1 MNDAIGAIGIR
12 RIGPNE
18 AAAYVDALADVLLD
32 CVDGG
37 ASVGFMAPLAPER
50 ACAFWR
56 DVAACVARGER
67 VLFVAEQAD
76 GRVVGTVQMIVGLP
90 ENQPHRADVAKMLVR
105 RDARRQGVAR
115 RLLAALDDTAREL
128 GKTLLVLDT
137 ATGSDAERLYQSAG
151 WQCVGVV
158 PNYALM
164 PDGAPCSTTF
174 HYKRL

>member
-1 MNDAIGAIGIR
+1 MSDTIGPIGIR

-50 ACAFWR
+50 AYAFWR
-56 DVAACVARGER
+56 DVAARVARGER

-105 RDARRQGVAR
+105 RDVRRQGVAR
-115 RLLAALDDTAREL
+115 RLLAALDDAAREL

-151 WQCVGVV
+151 WQHVGVV